1 MPKPL
6 KRLVAVSRG
15 RSAQAASQRE
25 SCRNHIIQASTSLF
39 SRNGYLS
46 TTMEDVAREANVS
59 RATLYR
65 YFNNRLEIGNA
76 VVEHSWASKTIIW
89 GSLTAEDATSVTAVA
104 SWINRLVN
112 EAATNGLSRVI
123 IEMSLSETEFLHKS
137 HTYKIG
143 LVRLLAQE
151 IEAFARAL
159 TDPVLLARAYLLIDN
174 LTMQIVTMAQGFA
187 AFPNDLIIAHSA
199 ADFVR
204 FVESEHDR
212 DQQ

>member
-1 MPKPL
+1 MPKPS
-6 KRLVAVSRG
+6 KRLTVASRG

-76 VVEHSWASKTIIW
+76 VVGHVWASNTKIW
-89 GSLTAEDATSVTAVA
+89 ASLTAEEARSTASVG

-112 EAATNGLSRVI
+112 EAALNGLSRVI
-123 IEMSLSETEFLHKS
+123 IEMSLSEREFLQKS
-137 HTYKIG
+137 HDYKLG

-151 IEAFARAL
+151 IEAFAQAL
-159 TDPVLLARAYLLIDN
+159 ADPVPLARAYLLIDN
-174 LTMQIVTMAQGFA
+174 LTMQIVSMAQGFA
-187 AFPNDLIIAHSA
+187 AFPNDLIIAHTA

-204 FVESEHDR
+204 FVEAAHAVDER
-212 DQQ
+212 